1 MTKSTLDH
9 RRLTNRIGPSVDTAI
24 VHGLTPEPL
33 PAAVLDESFG
43 GLGLAIPFQCDPK
56 SQLNMELVVEIDG
69 VKSTSLIRH
78 VVQLPSGCRIGVE
91 WKAQAVSRC
100 FHQLAQL
107 SEKAASDPLNR
118 ILPGGLSFM
127 WKLFEAGKFQ
137 HMLQSADRLRREV
150 AACNAPALTA
160 PIERFQTQVSS
171 VVDTHSTEDIRL
183 VAKRELN
190 LLIEE
195 CVTNSRRQ

>member
-1 MTKSTLDH
+1 MIKSTPDNQ
-9 RRLTNRIGPSVDTAI
+9 RLTNRIGPSVDTAT

-56 SQLNMELVVEIDG
+56 SQLNVAVMIEIDE
-69 VKSTSLIRH
+69 VKTTALIRH
-78 VVQLPSGCRIGVE
+78 VVPLPSGSRIGIE

-107 SEKAASDPLNR
+107 SDKAASDPLNQ

-127 WKLFEAGKFQ
+127 WKLFESGKFH
-137 HMLQSADRLRREV
+137 HMLQSADRLRREAV
-150 AACNAPALTA
+150 ACNAPALTA
-160 PIERFQTQVSS
+160 PIERFQSQVGSI
-171 VVDTHSTEDIRL
+171 VDTHSEADIRDL
-183 VAKRELN
+183 AQRELN
-190 LLIEE
+190 LLIEK
-195 CVTNSRRQ
+195 CVENSRRS